1 MSLATRLPTFMRV
14 RALRRAAGVG
24 MVTAIFLLVALAGLA
39 VAMVSLTTTQQNSAA
54 LDEQGARAYQA
65 ARTGL
70 EWALWVRLQGPG
82 STAANLPPPLNP
94 GIALACPGTYSFPL
108 PQGSTLSA
116 FSVTVV
122 CTAPTGVGQRL
133 QIQSTACAPAAAGNL
148 CPNPAPGA
156 DYVQRRLEAEL

>member
-1 MSLATRLPTFMRV
+1 MSQATRLATFIRV

-24 MVTAIFLLVALAGLA
+24 MVTAIFLLVVLAGLA
-39 VAMVSLTTTQQNSAA
+39 VAMVSLTSTQQSSAA

-65 ARTGL
+65 ARAGL
-70 EWALWVRLQGPG
+70 EWALWVRLQGASATP
-82 STAANLPPPLNP
+82 A
-94 GIALACPGTYSFPL
+94 IALACPGVYSFPL
-108 PQGSTLSA
+108 PPGSTLSA
-116 FSVTVV
+116 FTVTVV

-133 QIQSTACAPAAAGNL
+133 QIQSTACAPAAGGV

>member
-1 MSLATRLPTFMRV
+1 MSQATRLPAFMRV

-39 VAMVSLTTTQQNSAA
+39 VAMVSLTSTQQSSAA

-65 ARTGL
+65 ARAGL
-70 EWALWVRLQGPG
+70 EWALWVRLQGASATP
-82 STAANLPPPLNP
+82 A
-94 GIALACPGTYSFPL
+94 IALACPGTYSFAL

-122 CTAPTGVGQRL
+122 CTAPTGVGQRM

>member
-82 STAANLPPPLNP
+82 STAATTPSLTP

-116 FSVTVV
+116 FTVTVV
-122 CTAPTGVGQRL
+122 CTAPTGVGQRM
-133 QIQSTACAPAAAGNL
+133 QIQSTACAPASAANA

-156 DYVQRRLEAEL
+156 DYVQRQLQAEL

>member
-1 MSLATRLPTFMRV
+1 MNLPTRSPTSLAAFMHV

-39 VAMVSLTTTQQNSAA
+39 VAMVSLTSTQQSSAA

-65 ARTGL
+65 ARAGL
-70 EWALWVRLQGPG
+70 EWALWVRLQGA
-82 STAANLPPPLNP
+82 TATPP
-94 GIALACPGTYSFPL
+94 IALACPGTYSFDMPRL
-108 PQGSTLSA
+108 NTLSS

-122 CTAPTGVGQRL
+122 CTAPTGVGQRI
-133 QIQSTACAPAAAGNL
+133 QIQSTACAPAAAGGV

>member
-1 MSLATRLPTFMRV
+1 MRV

-39 VAMVSLTTTQQNSAA
+39 VAMVSLMTTQQSSAA

-65 ARTGL
+65 ARAGL
-70 EWALWVRLQGPG
+70 EWALWVRLQGA
-82 STAANLPPPLNP
+82 SAAPP
-94 GIALACPGTYSFPL
+94 IALACPGTYNFDL
-108 PQGSTLSA
+108 PPNNTLSA

-122 CTAPTGVGQRL
+122 CTAAQGVGQRI
-133 QIQSTACAPAAAGNL
+133 QIQSTACAPAAAGSV

-156 DYVQRRLEAEL
+156 DYVQRQLQAEL